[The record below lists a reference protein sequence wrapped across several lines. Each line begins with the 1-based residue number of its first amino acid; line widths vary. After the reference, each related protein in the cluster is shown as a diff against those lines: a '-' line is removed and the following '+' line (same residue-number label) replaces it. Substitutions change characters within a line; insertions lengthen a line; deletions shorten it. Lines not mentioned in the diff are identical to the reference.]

1 MIFTLVYQR
10 VNISSEWTK
19 FHQERIILT
28 HIFITN
34 SYFKSFTD
42 KWFKV
47 VLNKFH
53 LEIHLKTFTL
63 ALL

>member
-1 MIFTLVYQR
+1 MTFTLVYQR

-19 FHQERIILT
+19 FNQERNIST

-34 SYFKSFTD
+34 SYFASFID
-42 KWFKV
+42 KCFKV

-53 LEIHLKTFTL
+53 IEIHLKKFTL